1 MCHGISGMTI
11 LQGFALL
18 MLNGAH
24 EFHATTGAHRHTHR
38 HTHTHTQHT
47 HTHTSTTHIRTHSPL
62 HKHTRARSALIVNSK
77 IQLVLIIRIPV

>member
-11 LQGFALL
+11 LQGFALF

-24 EFHATTGAHRHTHR
+24 EFHATTDAHT
-38 HTHTHTQHT
+38 HT

-62 HKHTRARSALIVNSK
+62 HKHTRARSALMVNSK
-77 IQLVLIIRIPV
+77 IQLFL